1 MKCLQKKL
9 SYRRKLLLFITILC
23 KKGFSR
29 FSPSPCSVSN
39 LIMPFWGP
47 PPPPPGLHCPGH
59 CGHLC
64 RNFVFY
70 VLFISFI
77 CKRFNGLIIPFIW
90 LHWAYLW
97 LAALIYDFAR
107 GPERG
112 VWQLTGIKPKS
123 SPKRN
128 ETKCKRLKYFMIARV
143 LR

>member
-1 MKCLQKKL
+1 M
-9 SYRRKLLLFITILC
+9 
-23 KKGFSR
+23 
-29 FSPSPCSVSN
+29 
-39 LIMPFWGP
+39 
-47 PPPPPGLHCPGH
+47 
-59 CGHLC
+59 
-64 RNFVFY
+64 FY

-90 LHWAYLW
+90 LDWAYLW

-128 ETKCKRLKYFMIARV
+128 EVQETKVFHDRASVAIRIRRGVQVALGWDSS
-143 LR
+143 